1 MEEMEVYPME
11 VSEGW
16 ADLAEEEVEVGVLGA
31 LTSLTTTS
39 TLGVTTTSTVT
50 TWGPAMMVTTN

>member
-11 VSEGW
+11 VSGGW
-16 ADLAEEEVEVGVLGA
+16 ADLAEEEVEVEVLGA
-31 LTSLTTTS
+31 PTSLTTTS